1 MRVDAGGYINV
12 TDKNNIYVISQ
23 RDFEDTYE
31 IEQDNLLAEVIFD
44 MEEMSVRFLR
54 HIWSLEIII
63 LKYLTARLLI
73 TEMTGIM

>member
-31 IEQDNLLAEVIFD
+31 I
-44 MEEMSVRFLR
+44 R
-54 HIWSLEIII
+54 
-63 LKYLTARLLI
+63 
-73 TEMTGIM
+73 